1 MKKDEIVYKLHKE
14 FISDDCIQVSLG
26 FEDNL
31 MVFNTN
37 DLMYYKKLEEKKSNT
52 QEYKNDYLVDARS
65 MRFPYSSIPEH
76 IERVS
81 LIKKN
86 IFANQILEYNKP
98 YIVVG
103 DRIIN
108 KITTF
113 KDSDESYI
121 HFQSLT
127 DLKTNTRK
135 IILNREELETY
146 YKTGTLKLYDEN
158 QYLKKYIFHIDGCI
172 PNEHI
177 KTELEL
183 LNYIKEEVIEE
194 IRSMEELTDLTYT
207 NILKAVNDMND
218 IAPLLFLFDQYMIK
232 FTQDNKI
239 VIDYFMIRYLQKDK
253 YELTISKIPVNIET
267 LETIKERINFS
278 KVKYLKEPH
287 ISLKLN
293 PDISI
298 IDLDIEEMKLN
309 DIVELD
315 KGRKKSI
322 LRSIQR

>member
-146 YKTGTLKLYDEN
+146 HKTGTLKDIDNNTYS
-158 QYLKKYIFHIDGCI
+158 KRYIFRTNGGILT
-172 PNEHI
+172 EQL
-177 KTELEL
+177 KTETQL
-183 LNYIKEEVIEE
+183 LNLVKDKVIEDIRE
-194 IRSMEELTDLTYT
+194 IDNLSDFTYL
-207 NILKAVNDMND
+207 NVVRAVNEMTD

-239 VIDYFMIRYLQKDK
+239 VIDYFMVKYLIKDK
-253 YELTISKIPVNIET
+253 YELTISNIPVNVET
-267 LETIKERINFS
+267 LEMIKSRIDLS

-287 ISLKLN
+287 ISKNLN
-293 PDISI
+293 PDISL

-309 DIVELD
+309 DIVELN